1 MNKKIINFILTLVL
15 AYILGLFLPW
25 WSIMISAL
33 IISFLI
39 PLEKI
44 AVFMIPFSAVAILWI
59 IQSWLLSSAND
70 FILAKKIAIL
80 FPLDGNHI
88 LLIVVTGII
97 GGLAAGIAG
106 IFGKQCSLKF
116 IK

>member
-1 MNKKIINFILTLVL
+1 MNKKNTNFVLTLIL

-25 WSIMISAL
+25 WSVMASAL

-39 PLEKI
+39 PLKKI
-44 AVFMIPFSAVAILWI
+44 AIFIIPFLAVVLLWI
-59 IQSWLLSSAND
+59 MQSWLLGSAND

-80 FPLDGNHI
+80 FSLSGNHI
-88 LLIVVTGII
+88 LLIILTGII

-106 IFGKQCSLKF
+106 IFGKQCSLRFSK
-116 IK
+116 